1 MESIE
6 VNEKGFN
13 QKVDAN
19 LFDQLIQ
26 LDLQKNENALT
37 EEQEQAFFNLL

>member
-19 LFDQLIQ
+19 LLDQLIQ